1 MGCASSK
8 HLETVLKAEGF
19 DRLSLSHSP
28 VKQKKK
34 KKNNIHNHHVALT
47 SSTYG
52 LFNPEALESST
63 QQEKA
68 PQRGNISDLPTNPVY
83 EKLKKF
89 DLNTESGPQSWLE
102 VSKVLDDLKPALE
115 EEKRSNKKENPSR
128 NGDGGSETIDASW
141 DVVEREGKVIQ
152 PGRVSVERKT
162 QVFDSRNIKFHTLEE
177 LDAKIGRADEKVA
190 SSPVKHRL
198 QKNPSGNF
206 IESSSKVL
214 DNLKPA
220 LEKEQKNYKEN
231 PGRNREGESE
241 IFDAS
246 WDVVERD
253 GEFIQPGRVGSDRKS
268 RFFDGKDIK
277 FHTLEELDA
286 KIGRADEK
294 VGSPMKDS
302 LQKNRSGDLIQSSL
316 LIDRNAGGSASQ
328 KKIQGSNLYLDD
340 KANSRDEFSMK
351 LNGNLYDPE
360 HLSSTLKNLSED
372 DWNAVRNKQS
382 AEGKLGHSGDS
393 QMTGNAKDKGS
404 PDKVLQGNR
413 NPLDSFEEKC
423 PPGGEKA
430 VVLYTTTLRGIRKTY
445 EDCNNVRSVLESFG
459 VCIDERDV
467 SMHLDFRNELKELMG
482 KPVAVP
488 RLFIKGRYIGG
499 ADEVLQLHED
509 GKLDGLLAGLS
520 TDRAGKVC
528 DGCGGMRFVPCLE
541 CSGSCKLV
549 QDQNVVVRCPHC
561 NENGLIQCP
570 ICSADA
576 IY

>member
-19 DRLSLSHSP
+19 ERLSLSRSP
-28 VKQKKK
+28 QKKK
-34 KKNNIHNHHVALT
+34 KKNNIQNHHVALT

-52 LFNPEALESST
+52 LFNPESLESST

-68 PQRGNISDLPTNPVY
+68 PRRGNSFDSPTNPVY

-115 EEKRSNKKENPSR
+115 GEKKNNKENPSR
-128 NGDGGSETIDASW
+128 NGDGESETVDASW
-141 DVVEREGKVIQ
+141 DVVERDGEVTQ

-162 QVFDSRNIKFHTLEE
+162 QFFDSRNIKFHTLEE
-177 LDAKIGRADEKVA
+177 LDAKIGRADEKVD
-190 SSPVKHRL
+190 SSHVKDCL

-220 LEKEQKNYKEN
+220 LEQEQKNNKEN
-231 PGRNREGESE
+231 PGRNRDGESE
-241 IFDAS
+241 TFDAS

-253 GEFIQPGRVGSDRKS
+253 GEFTQTGKVSADRKTP
-268 RFFDGKDIK
+268 FFDSKNIK
-277 FHTLEELDA
+277 FHTVEELDA
-286 KIGRADEK
+286 NIGRADEKK

-302 LQKNRSGDLIQSSL
+302 LQKNPSGDLIQSSL
-316 LIDRNAGGSASQ
+316 PIDRNDGGSASQ
-328 KKIQGSNLYLDD
+328 KKIQGSNLYLND
-340 KANSRDEFSMK
+340 KANSRADFSMK

-360 HLSSTLKNLSED
+360 LLSSTLKNLSED
-372 DWNAVRNKQS
+372 DWNAVRNKES
-382 AEGKLGHSGDS
+382 EEEKLGHCGVS

-404 PDKVLQGNR
+404 PYRTQGKR

-430 VVLYTTTLRGIRKTY
+430 VVLYTTSLRGIRKTY

-488 RLFIKGRYIGG
+488 RLFIRGRYIGG
-499 ADEVLQLHED
+499 ADEVLQFHED
-509 GKLDGLLAGLS
+509 NKLDGLLAGLS

-549 QDQNVVVRCPHC
+549 NDQNVVVRCPHC

-576 IY
+576 TY

>member
-19 DRLSLSHSP
+19 ERLSLSQSP
-28 VKQKKK
+28 HKKK

-63 QQEKA
+63 QQESA
-68 PQRGNISDLPTNPVY
+68 SQRGNSFDSPTNPVY

-89 DLNTESGPQSWLE
+89 DVNTESGPQSWLE
-102 VSKVLDDLKPALE
+102 VSKVLDNLKPALE
-115 EEKRSNKKENPSR
+115 EEKKNNKENPLKCR
-128 NGDGGSETIDASW
+128 DGESETVDASW
-141 DVVEREGKVIQ
+141 DIVERDGEITQ
-152 PGRVSVERKT
+152 PGGVSVERKT
-162 QVFDSRNIKFHTLEE
+162 QFFDGRNIKFHTLEE
-177 LDAKIGRADEKVA
+177 LDAKIGRVDGKVA
-190 SSPVKHRL
+190 SSPVKYCL
-198 QKNPSGNF
+198 QKNPSGKF
-206 IESSSKVL
+206 IQSSSKVL
-214 DNLKPA
+214 DNLKPS
-220 LEKEQKNYKEN
+220 LQEEQKNNKKN
-231 PGRNREGESE
+231 PGRNRDGEFETS
-241 IFDAS
+241 DAS

-253 GEFIQPGRVGSDRKS
+253 GEFTPPGKVSADRKTP
-268 RFFDGKDIK
+268 FFDGKNIK
-277 FHTLEELDA
+277 FHRLEDLDA

-294 VGSPMKDS
+294 KVGNPMKDS
-302 LQKNRSGDLIQSSL
+302 LQKNPSGDLIQSSL
-316 LIDRNAGGSASQ
+316 PIDRNAEGSASQ
-328 KKIQGSNLYLDD
+328 KKIQGPNLYLNDN
-340 KANSRDEFSMK
+340 ANSRDEFSMK
-351 LNGNLYDPE
+351 PNGNLYDPE
-360 HLSSTLKNLSED
+360 LLSSTLKSLSED
-372 DWNAVRNKQS
+372 DWNAVRNKDS
-382 AEGKLGHSGDS
+382 DEEKPGHCGVSP
-393 QMTGNAKDKGS
+393 MTENAKDKGS
-404 PDKVLQGNR
+404 SYGALQGKK

-459 VCIDERDV
+459 VSIDERDV

-482 KPVAVP
+482 KPVPVP
-488 RLFIKGRYIGG
+488 RLFIRGRYIGG

-520 TDRAGKVC
+520 TDGAGKVC

-549 QDQNVVVRCPHC
+549 NDQNVVVRCPHC

-576 IY
+576 TY